1 MYRFRTLLQTLC
13 FTSVVAALA
22 SCGPTTKPQDT
33 VQLYFEALQ
42 RSDFM
47 VAHSLLGEDDQT
59 YFDLTRFKT
68 FLQQQPYTQFLFG
81 GNDLG
86 ENHVGLGSLMD
97 YEILE
102 TTPVPSSVEVI
113 VKVSVPDVA
122 KILGETLAQ
131 RYFFGDEVVPQGV
144 RDSLEL
150 SKRLSRNLNAL
161 SQPDAPRFVS
171 YQRLVLK
178 KYRQQW
184 VIDAPAW
191 RVEAMV
197 KEAKEELVLKNT
209 KQAQV
214 LLETA
219 SDYVTKVDDL
229 TRQTFVRD
237 AIAGKHMLQYL
248 PQVTLSAFRLGAAS
262 PRCSHPAALSVTNGG
277 ERPLRTVDVVVRF
290 MKQPTQLKV
299 KEEVAGNQVVS
310 FDKSFKQNA
319 ATFLTAGETLELDL
333 CLQPP
338 PYWNNLAETH
348 LSWLEFAK

>member
-1 MYRFRTLLQTLC
+1 MGSFSFIQMLC
-13 FTSVVAALA
+13 FTSIVAALA

-42 RSDFM
+42 RSDFT
-47 VAHSLLGEDDQT
+47 AAQGLLSEDDQT
-59 YFDLTRFKT
+59 YFDLPRFKT

-86 ENHVGLGSLMD
+86 GNDVGLGSLMA

-102 TTPVPSSVEVI
+102 TTPLPNGVEVI

-122 KILGETLAQ
+122 KILGERLAQ
-131 RYFFGDEVVPQGV
+131 RYFFGDEVAPHLV
-144 RDSLEL
+144 RESLEL
-150 SKRLSRNLNAL
+150 SKRLSRKLNAL

-171 YQRLVLK
+171 YQRLVVK
-178 KYRQQW
+178 KQWWQW

-197 KEAKEELVLKNT
+197 GEARNELVLKNT
-209 KQAQV
+209 KQAQA

-219 SDYVTKVDDL
+219 SDYVTEVDDL

-248 PQVTLSAFRLGAAS
+248 PQVTLSAFSLGAAS
-262 PRCSHPAALSVTNGG
+262 PRCSHPAALTVTNGG
-277 ERPLRTVDVVVRF
+277 VRPLRTVDVVVRF

-310 FDKSFKQNA
+310 FDKSFKHDA
-319 ATFLTAGETLELDL
+319 TTFLTAGESLELEL

-338 PYWNNLAETH
+338 HQWNNLAETH
-348 LSWLEFAK
+348 VSWLEFAK

>member
-1 MYRFRTLLQTLC
+1 VKAMRSFRTFIQTLC
-13 FTSVVAALA
+13 FTSILAALA

-42 RSDFM
+42 RSDFTA
-47 VAHSLLGEDDQT
+47 AHGLLGEDEQT
-59 YFDLTRFKT
+59 YFDLPRFKT
-68 FLQQQPYTQFLFG
+68 FLRQQPYTQFLFG
-81 GNDLG
+81 GNDLA
-86 ENHVGLGSLMD
+86 ENQVQLGSLMD

-102 TTPVPSSVEVI
+102 TTPVPDGVDVL

-122 KILGETLAQ
+122 KILGEGLAQ
-131 RYFFGDEVVPQGV
+131 

-150 SKRLSRNLNAL
+150 SKRLSHTLNEL

-171 YQRLVLK
+171 YQKLVVK
-178 KYRQQW
+178 KHRQQW

-197 KEAKEELVLKNT
+197 GEAKEELVLKNT

-262 PRCSHPAALSVTNGG
+262 SRCSHPAALTLTNGG
-277 ERPLRTVDVVVRF
+277 ERPIRTVDVVVRF
-290 MKQPTQLKV
+290 MKPPTQR
-299 KEEVAGNQVVS
+299 KEEVMGNQVVS
-310 FDKSFKQNA
+310 FDKSFKQDA
-319 ATFLTAGETLELDL
+319 ATFLTAGETLELEL

-338 PYWNNLAETH
+338 VHWTNLAETH
-348 LSWLEFAK
+348 VSWLEFAK